1 MQYDYEINQLA
12 KEDSWRM
19 FRIIGEFVDG
29 FDSLADIEPAVSIYG
44 SARLK
49 PSNKLYKQTQEI
61 AYKLGKMGFSIITGG
76 GPGVM

>member
-1 MQYDYEINQLA
+1 MQYDYEINQLV

-29 FDSLADIEPAVSIYG
+29 FDSLADIEPAVTIYG

-49 PSNKLYKQTQEI
+49 PSKKLAKRAQRL
-61 AYKLGKMGFSIITGG
+61 KKC
-76 GPGVM
+76 